1 MKKDIDLIIN
11 YLREVW
17 NEYDSPLKVNMHLRG
32 NDPFQVLISTVLSL
46 RTKDEITYPTAKKLF
61 EICKTPEDFLNISL
75 EELEKIIYPVGFYK
89 TKARNIKK
97 IAEIIIKEYGG
108 KVPDNIDELIKL
120 PNVGRKVANLV
131 LSVSYGKDTIC
142 VDTHVHR
149 ISNRLGLVKT
159 KTPEETEFRLM
170 EIIPKKY
177 WKDLNYLMVG
187 FGQVICKP
195 VKPKCEVCKL
205 KEICEFHN
213 SKNFIIHT
221 KGNE

>member
-1 MKKDIDLIIN
+1 MNKDVDFIIN
-11 YLREVW
+11 YFREVW

-46 RTKDEITYPTAKKLF
+46 RTKDEITYPTARKLF
-61 EICKTPEDFLNISL
+61 ETCKTPEDFLRIPL
-75 EELEKIIYPVGFYK
+75 EKLEKIIYPVGFYR

-108 KVPDNIDELIKL
+108 KVPDNIEELTKL

-131 LSVSYGKDTIC
+131 LSVSYGKDVIC

-159 KTPEETEFRLM
+159 KTPEETEFKLM
-170 EIIPKKY
+170 EVIPKKY
-177 WKDLNYLMVG
+177 WRDLNYLMVG

-195 VKPKCEVCKL
+195 VKPNCKVCKL
-205 KEICEFHN
+205 KGICEFYSSN
-213 SKNFIIHT
+213 QWK
-221 KGNE
+221 